1 MENWQMPSAL
11 EQYIAMTGGL
21 TSPTGTLGLT
31 PMLTPPMPQGSSLAP
46 NVPKFTQ
53 IGDRFAALG
62 GFGDQPG
69 ELKTQAELQ
78 RMTQE
83 EIDAYARERKQAR
96 GQGIAETLIR
106 MGEAFQ
112 GKPASANALAR
123 MQARQEQELYQKQ
136 VQAFENALAAANP
149 KEKEAL
155 SYLGPIGFHKYKQQE
170 AIKSLGGREMF
181 AGTGTTAQLYNVLLK
196 GQEDPQLRSQP
207 IYKTAYENLSRSTT
221 ETYINEQGQQ
231 VTRSIPGMINTED
244 YLAPIG
250 AGVGAGVPGAVEE
263 PSMADMMKPKDEEVV
278 VEVSPE
284 RRKGLQSDL
293 DVADRTISKID
304 NLLQTII
311 DIDPSPLTIG
321 TKRAIMSSAYKDL
334 QLELK
339 NYAELGVLTG
349 PDLALLEDW
358 VGNPMG
364 FWQLFSGGAEGTT
377 EQAKKLKQS
386 ILVTK
391 NKILEELG
399 KETVEIAETPK
410 DYYFNGRKIIVKNN
424 KWVFQDDGTIVP
436 GQ

>member
-1 MENWQMPSAL
+1 MPSAL

-21 TSPTGTLGLT
+21 TSPTGTLGLS
-31 PMLTPPMPQGSSLAP
+31 PILTPPPPKGSSLAP

-53 IGDRFAALG
+53 VGDRFAALG

-96 GQGIAETLIR
+96 GRGIAETLIR

-136 VQAFENALAAANP
+136 VQAFENAMAAANP
-149 KEKEAL
+149 KQKELL
-155 SYLGPIGFHKYKQQE
+155 SYLGPKGLYQYKQQE
-170 AIKSLGGREMF
+170 AIKSLGGAEMF

-196 GQEDPQLRSQP
+196 GQQDPQLRSQP

-244 YLAPIG
+244 YLPPIG
-250 AGVGAGVPGAVEE
+250 AGVSGEIEE
-263 PSMADMMKPKDEEVV
+263 PSMADMMKPKEEEVV

-410 DYYFNGRKIIVKNN
+410 DYYFNGRKIIVKDN

>member
-196 GQEDPQLRSQP
+196 GQQDPQLRSQP

-244 YLAPIG
+244 YLPPI
-250 AGVGAGVPGAVEE
+250 GAGVPGAVEK
-263 PSMADMMKPKDEEVV
+263 PSMAEMMKQKEEEVV
-278 VEVSPE
+278 IKVSPE
-284 RRKGLQSDL
+284 RRKDLQK
-293 DVADRTISKID
+293 KID
-304 NLLQTII
+304 TAQDSLAKINAFRERVVEL
-311 DIDPSPLTIG
+311 DPSPLTLG
-321 TKRAIMSSAYKDL
+321 TERADIESRYTRL
-334 QLELK
+334 LLELK
-339 NYAELGVLTG
+339 NLEQLGVLAG
-349 PDLALLEDW
+349 PDLDLLQSM
-358 VGNPMG
+358 VGDPTG
-364 FWQLFSGGAEGTT
+364 WKQFFVSGGAEGILIQLDNLVEGITERTNDFIKEIGGAELVSEPTT
-377 EQAKKLKQS
+377 ATAYMPDGRA
-386 ILVTK
+386 I
-391 NKILEELG
+391 KIVNNRWVYSDTGEP
-399 KETVEIAETPK
+399 VE
-410 DYYFNGRKIIVKNN
+410 
-424 KWVFQDDGTIVP
+424 
-436 GQ
+436 

>member
-1 MENWQMPSAL
+1 MVGQDFLNL
-11 EQYIAMTGGL
+11 
-21 TSPTGTLGLT
+21 
-31 PMLTPPMPQGSSLAP
+31 
-46 NVPKFTQ
+46 FTQ
-53 IGDRFAALG
+53 PSVGQSSTGFVAQQPNPYSNLPPYITPTTPTPKGGSPFGDMSEKLDSKSQGLALMLYALG
-62 GFGDQPG
+62 GALKGDKDFVQNTLALQQMQEG
-69 ELKTQAELQ
+69 KKKQEAQKKAYQDILK
-78 RMTQE
+78 RME
-83 EIDAYARERKQAR
+83 
-96 GQGIAETLIR
+96 GQFDPRMIEFAKILPAETGTSILMSTI
-106 MGEAFQ
+106 
-112 GKPASANALAR
+112 GKD
-123 MQARQEQELYQKQ
+123 
-136 VQAFENALAAANP
+136 
-149 KEKEAL
+149 
-155 SYLGPIGFHKYKQQE
+155 
-170 AIKSLGGREMF
+170 REMF
-181 AGTGTTAQLYNVLLK
+181 AGQGTQNQLYNVLLK
-196 GQEDPQLRSQP
+196 GQQDPQLRSQP
-207 IYKTAYENLSRSTT
+207 IYKTAYENLSRPTT

-244 YLAPIG
+244 YLPPIG
-250 AGVGAGVPGAVEE
+250 AGAGSGVGAGVPGAVED

-311 DIDPSPLTIG
+311 DIDPSPLTVG
-321 TKRAIMSSAYKDL
+321 TERAIMSSAYKDL

-364 FWQLFSGGAEGTT
+364 FWQMFSGGAEGTT
-377 EQAKKLKQS
+377 EQAKRLKQS
-386 ILVTK
+386 ILGTK

-399 KETVEIAETPK
+399 KETVEIAEAPK
-410 DYYFNGRKIIVKNN
+410 DLYINGRKIIVKDN